1 MLTSGLLVGG
11 IILFVLSTIAGIY
24 FIQIQSSGAIISEY
38 LRIPMLINFAVWIAS
53 IVMIVLGVK
62 RQRNSSKRKTDEI
75 KNLKDRISDL
85 EKNKNKNDKKEI
97 ITNYNLQFR

>member
-1 MLTSGLLVGG
+1 
-11 IILFVLSTIAGIY
+11 
-24 FIQIQSSGAIISEY
+24 
-38 LRIPMLINFAVWIAS
+38 
-53 IVMIVLGVK
+53 MIVLGVK